1 MKDSL
6 AYRGSISWNTVSFN
20 ERGVPQLKQRELIQR
35 LKTKHYFKDF
45 EFNVVSAST
54 VRYRDDNF
62 IYI

>member
-6 AYRGSISWNTVSFN
+6 VYRGSILWNTVSFN
-20 ERGVPQLKQRELIQR
+20 EPGVPQLKQRELIQR

-45 EFNVVSAST
+45 EFNVVAAST
-54 VRYRDDNF
+54 VRHRNDNF